1 MNIPKLKKIKTKKNY
16 HGIPL
21 EDDYS
26 WVDQPNI
33 LEVLKDPKKL
43 DPEVK
48 DYIESNNK
56 FTENYFKDVKNLQ
69 KDLFNEIKGKIK
81 LDDTGLKYK
90 DKRYFYWSKTEAKGN
105 YGKRMRQLIDGSKP
119 EEIFFDGDV
128 EKKKSGSEYFGVGV
142 VSTSYC
148 DNFIAY
154 SLDLKGS
161 EYYTIYLRDLR
172 TGKNERDL
180 IENTSGS
187 ITWSLDSKSFFYS
200 KLDEYHRPRQIFK
213 HVIGTS
219 SDQDQLIFEEKD
231 ETFTCGIGI
240 TSDEKYF
247 IIGTSDHITTEEYFF
262 PTDAKE
268 IKPMLFQ
275 KRKKDVRYS
284 IDSWQGYFYVHT
296 NEEARDYKVL
306 RCKTDQI
313 NKLEVFIPSKKE
325 TVIGGLEFLDNYI
338 LRSEKSDAIPK
349 LYVRNIKT
357 NKEEEIKVSDEAIGV
372 PGVSLMQRDTNTT
385 MIRVGW
391 ESMATPGRVY
401 EYDIIS
407 KEKKLV
413 KETEIP
419 SGHDPNKYIVER
431 IKAESHDGQM
441 IPISLVRLKT
451 AKQDGSSK
459 ILLYAYGAY
468 KHSISPS
475 FSASRFCLVDR
486 GITFAIA
493 HVRGGGDLGDKH
505 HEKGKKKFKKNTFLD
520 YIACANHLI
529 EQRYT
534 HKGGICFYGGSAGGL
549 TGGAVANMKPD
560 LFFGMLLLVP
570 FVDTMTT
577 MLNEKLP
584 LTPGEWEMWG
594 NPIKSKEYFEYILS
608 YSPYN
613 NLDRKDY
620 PPMLIT
626 TSLFDN
632 RVLYSEPVKYI
643 AKLRDKKSDNN
654 IQLLKC
660 KMEAA
665 GHGGMSGRD
674 NAITELAEEYSFILK
689 SAKILNNNLK
699 K

>member
-1 MNIPKLKKIKTKKNY
+1 MNIPKLKKIKTTKNY

-21 EDDYS
+21 EDEYS

-33 LEVLKDPKKL
+33 LDVLKDPKKL
-43 DPEVK
+43 NAEVK
-48 DYIESNNK
+48 DYIQANNK
-56 FTENYFKDVKNLQ
+56 ITEDFFADVKGLQ
-69 KDLFNEIKGKIK
+69 KNLFNEIKGKIK

-90 DKRYFYWSKTEAKGN
+90 DKKYYYWSKTEAKGN

-119 EEIFFDGDV
+119 EEIFFDGDL
-128 EKKKSGSEYFGVGV
+128 EKKKSGSEYFGVGT

-172 TGKNERDL
+172 TGKNEKDV

-187 ITWSLDSKSFFYS
+187 VTWALDNKSFFYS
-200 KLDEYHRPRQIFK
+200 KLDQYHRPRQIFK
-213 HVIGTS
+213 HVLGTS
-219 SDQDQLIFEEKD
+219 TDQDQLIFEEKD

-268 IKPMLFQ
+268 IKPTLFQ
-275 KRKKDVRYS
+275 KRKNDVRYS
-284 IDSWQGYFYVHT
+284 IDSWQGFFYVHT

-306 RCKTDQI
+306 RCKNDQI
-313 NKLEVFIPSKKE
+313 NKLEVFLPPKEE
-325 TVIGGLEFLDNYI
+325 TVIGGLEFLDDYI
-338 LRSEKSDAIPK
+338 LRSEKSDAITK
-349 LYVRNIKT
+349 LYVRDIKT

-372 PGVSLMQRDTNTT
+372 PGISLMQRDTNTT

-401 EYDIIS
+401 EYDIVS

-413 KETEIP
+413 KEIEIP
-419 SGHDPNKYIVER
+419 SGHDANKYIVER

-451 AKQDGSSK
+451 AKQDGNSK

-475 FSASRFCLVDR
+475 FSASRFCLIDR

-534 HKGGICFYGGSAGGL
+534 YKGGICFYGGSAGGL
-549 TGGAVANMKPD
+549 TGGAVANMAPD

-613 NLDRKDY
+613 NLDKKDY

-689 SAKILNNNLK
+689 SANILK
-699 K
+699 

>member
-1 MNIPKLKKIKTKKNY
+1 MNIPKLKKIKTTKNY

-43 DPEVK
+43 NPEVK
-48 DYIESNNK
+48 NYIKLNNK
-56 FTENYFKDVKNLQ
+56 ITEDYFEDVKELQ
-69 KDLFNEIKGKIK
+69 KTLFNEIKGKIK

-90 DKRYFYWSKTEAKGN
+90 DKKYYYWSKTEAKGN
-105 YGKRMRQLIDGSKP
+105 YGKRMRQLIDGSRQ
-119 EEIFFDGDV
+119 EEVYFDGDL
-128 EKKKSGSEYFGVGV
+128 EKEKSGSEYFGVGT

-172 TGKNERDL
+172 TGKNEKDK

-187 ITWSLDSKSFFYS
+187 ITWALDNKSFFYS
-200 KLDEYHRPRQIFK
+200 KLDQYHRPRQIFR
-213 HVIGTS
+213 HVLGTS
-219 SDQDQLIFEEKD
+219 TDQDQLIFEEKD

-262 PTDAKE
+262 PTDARE
-268 IKPMLFQ
+268 INPTLFQ
-275 KRKKDVRYS
+275 KRKNDVRYS

-306 RCKTDQI
+306 RCKTNQI
-313 NKLEVFIPSKKE
+313 DKLEVFIPAKKE
-325 TVIGGLEFLDNYI
+325 TVIGGFEFLDDYI

-349 LYVRNIKT
+349 LFVRNIKT
-357 NKEEEIKVSDEAIGV
+357 NKEEEIKISDEPIGV
-372 PGVSLMQRDTNTT
+372 PGVSLMQRDTNTKK
-385 MIRVGW
+385 IRIGW

-401 EYDIIS
+401 EYDIVT

-419 SGHDPNKYIVER
+419 SGHDPKKYVVER
-431 IKAESHDGQM
+431 IKAKSHDGRM
-441 IPISLVRLKT
+441 IPISLVRLKDV
-451 AKQDGSSK
+451 KQDGKSK
-459 ILLYAYGAY
+459 VLLYAYGAY

-475 FSASRFCLVDR
+475 FSASRFCLIDR

-493 HVRGGGDLGDKH
+493 HVRGGGDVSDAWH
-505 HEKGKKKFKKNTFLD
+505 TEGKKKFKKNTFLD

-529 EQRYT
+529 DQRYT
-534 HKGGICFYGGSAGGL
+534 YKGGVCFYGGSAGGL
-549 TGGAVANMKPD
+549 TGGAVANLSPD
-560 LFFGMLLLVP
+560 LFFAMLLLVP

-613 NLDRKDY
+613 NLEKKDY
-620 PPMLIT
+620 PSMLIT

-643 AKLRDKKSDNN
+643 AKLRDLKTDNN
-654 IQLLKC
+654 NQLLKC

-689 SAKILNNNLK
+689 SAKILK
-699 K
+699 

>member
-1 MNIPKLKKIKTKKNY
+1 MSIPKLKKIKTTKNY

-43 DPEVK
+43 NTEVK
-48 DYIESNNK
+48 DYIEANNK
-56 FTENYFKDVKNLQ
+56 ITEDYFEDVKELQ
-69 KDLFNEIKGKIK
+69 KNLFNEIKGKIK

-90 DKRYFYWSKTEAKGN
+90 DKRFYYWAKTEAKGN

-119 EEIFFDGDV
+119 EEVFFDGDL
-128 EKKKSGSEYFGVGV
+128 EKKKSGSEYFGVGT

-172 TGKNERDL
+172 TGKNEKDI

-187 ITWSLDSKSFFYS
+187 VTWALDNKSFFYS
-200 KLDEYHRPRQIFK
+200 KLDQYHRPRQIFK
-213 HVIGTS
+213 HVLGTS
-219 SDQDQLIFEEKD
+219 IDQDQLIFEEKD
-231 ETFTCGIGI
+231 PTFTVGIGI

-268 IKPMLFQ
+268 IKLKLFQ
-275 KRKKDVRYS
+275 KRKNDVRYS

-306 RCKTDQI
+306 RCKTNQI
-313 NKLEVFIPSKKE
+313 EKLEVFIPAKKE
-325 TVIGGLEFLDNYI
+325 TIIGGFEFLDDYI

-349 LYVRNIKT
+349 LFVRNIKT
-357 NKEEEIKVSDEAIGV
+357 NKEEEIKISDEPIGV

-401 EYDIIS
+401 EYDIVT

-419 SGHDPNKYIVER
+419 TGHDPNKYVVER
-431 IKAESHDGQM
+431 IKAKSHDGRM
-441 IPISLVRLKT
+441 VPISLIRLKDS
-451 AKQDGSSK
+451 KQDGKSK
-459 ILLYAYGAY
+459 VLLYAYGAY

-475 FSASRFCLVDR
+475 FSASRFCLIDR

-493 HVRGGGDLGDKH
+493 HIRGGGDMGDIWH
-505 HEKGKKKFKKNTFLD
+505 TEGKKKLKKNTFFD

-549 TGGAVANMKPD
+549 TGSGVANIAPE
-560 LFFGMLLLVP
+560 LFFSMLLLVP
-570 FVDTMTT
+570 FVDVMTT

-594 NPIKSKEYFEYILS
+594 NPIESKEYFEYILS

-613 NLDRKDY
+613 NLEKKDY
-620 PPMLIT
+620 PPMLVT

-643 AKLRDKKSDNN
+643 AKLRDLKTDNN
-654 IQLLKC
+654 NQLLKC

-689 SAKILNNNLK
+689 SAKILK
-699 K
+699 

>member
-1 MNIPKLKKIKTKKNY
+1 MNIPKLRKNKTKKNY
-16 HGIPL
+16 HGITL

-43 DPEVK
+43 DAEVK
-48 DYIESNNK
+48 DYIEANNEI
-56 FTENYFKDVKNLQ
+56 TENYFKDVKDFQ
-69 KDLFNEIKGKIK
+69 KHLFNEIKGKIK

-90 DKRYFYWSKTEAKGN
+90 DKKYYYWTKTEAKGN

-119 EEIFFDGDV
+119 EEIFFDGDL
-128 EKKKSGSEYFGVGV
+128 EKKKSGSEYFGVGT

-172 TGKNERDL
+172 TGKNEKDI

-187 ITWSLDSKSFFYS
+187 VTWSLDNKSFFYS
-200 KLDEYHRPRQIFK
+200 KLDKYHRPRQIFK

-219 SDQDQLIFEEKD
+219 SNQDQLIFEEKD

-268 IKPMLFQ
+268 INLTLFQ
-275 KRKKDVRYS
+275 KRKNDVRYS
-284 IDSWQGYFYVHT
+284 IDSWQGFFYVHT

-306 RCKTDQI
+306 RCKNDQI
-313 NKLEVFIPSKKE
+313 NKLEVFLPPKEE
-325 TVIGGLEFLDNYI
+325 TVIGGLEFLDDYI
-338 LRSEKSDAIPK
+338 LRSEKSDAITK
-349 LYVRNIKT
+349 LYVRDIKT

-372 PGVSLMQRDTNTT
+372 PGISLMQRDTNTT

-401 EYDIIS
+401 EYDIVS
-407 KEKKLV
+407 KRKKLV
-413 KETEIP
+413 KEVEIP
-419 SGHDPNKYIVER
+419 SGHDASKYIVER

-451 AKQDGSSK
+451 AKQDGNSK

-475 FSASRFCLVDR
+475 FSASRFCLIDR

-534 HKGGICFYGGSAGGL
+534 YKGGICFYGGSAGGL
-549 TGGAVANMKPD
+549 TGGAVANMAPD

-608 YSPYN
+608 YAPYN
-613 NLDRKDY
+613 NLDKKDY

-689 SAKILNNNLK
+689 SANILK
-699 K
+699 

>member
-1 MNIPKLKKIKTKKNY
+1 MNIPKLRKNKTKKNY
-16 HGIPL
+16 HGITL

-43 DPEVK
+43 DTEVK
-48 DYIESNNK
+48 DYIEANNEI
-56 FTENYFKDVKNLQ
+56 TENYFKDVKDFQ
-69 KDLFNEIKGKIK
+69 KYLFNEIKGKIK

-90 DKRYFYWSKTEAKGN
+90 DKKYYYWTKTETKGN

-119 EEIFFDGDV
+119 EEIFFDGDL
-128 EKKKSGSEYFGVGV
+128 EKKKSGSEYFGVGT

-172 TGKNERDL
+172 TGKNEKDI
-180 IENTSGS
+180 IENTSGNV
-187 ITWSLDSKSFFYS
+187 TWSLDNKSFFYS
-200 KLDEYHRPRQIFK
+200 KLDKYHRPRQIFK

-219 SDQDQLIFEEKD
+219 SNQDQLIFEEKD

-268 IKPMLFQ
+268 INLTLFQ
-275 KRKKDVRYS
+275 KRKNDIRYS
-284 IDSWQGYFYVHT
+284 IDSWQGFFYVHT

-306 RCKTDQI
+306 RCKNDQI
-313 NKLEVFIPSKKE
+313 NELEVFLPPKEE
-325 TVIGGLEFLDNYI
+325 TVIGGLEFLDDYI
-338 LRSEKSDAIPK
+338 LRSEKSDAITK
-349 LYVRNIKT
+349 LYVRDIKT

-372 PGVSLMQRDTNTT
+372 PGISLMQRDTNTT

-401 EYDIIS
+401 EYDILS
-407 KEKKLV
+407 KKKKLV
-413 KETEIP
+413 KEIEIP
-419 SGHDPNKYIVER
+419 SGHDANKYIVER

-451 AKQDGSSK
+451 AKQDGNSK

-475 FSASRFCLVDR
+475 FSASRFCLIDR

-534 HKGGICFYGGSAGGL
+534 YKGGICFYGGSAGGL
-549 TGGAVANMKPD
+549 TGGAVANMAPD

-613 NLDRKDY
+613 NLDKKDY

-689 SAKILNNNLK
+689 SANILK
-699 K
+699 

>member
-1 MNIPKLKKIKTKKNY
+1 MNIPKLRKNKTKKNY
-16 HGIPL
+16 HGITL

-43 DPEVK
+43 DAEVK
-48 DYIESNNK
+48 DYIEANNEI
-56 FTENYFKDVKNLQ
+56 TENYFKDVKDFQ
-69 KDLFNEIKGKIK
+69 KHLFNEIKGKIK

-90 DKRYFYWSKTEAKGN
+90 DKKYYYWTKTEAKGN

-119 EEIFFDGDV
+119 EEIFFDGDL
-128 EKKKSGSEYFGVGV
+128 EKKKSGSEYFGVGT

-172 TGKNERDL
+172 TGKNEKDI

-187 ITWSLDSKSFFYS
+187 VTWSLDNKSFFYS
-200 KLDEYHRPRQIFK
+200 KLDKYHRPRQIFK

-219 SDQDQLIFEEKD
+219 SNQDQLIFEEKD

-268 IKPMLFQ
+268 INLTLFR
-275 KRKKDVRYS
+275 KRKNDVRYS
-284 IDSWQGYFYVHT
+284 IDSWQGFFYVHT

-306 RCKTDQI
+306 RCKNDQI
-313 NKLEVFIPSKKE
+313 NKLEVFLPPKEE
-325 TVIGGLEFLDNYI
+325 TVIGGLEFLDDYI
-338 LRSEKSDAIPK
+338 LRSEKSDAVTK
-349 LYVRNIKT
+349 LYVRDIKT

-372 PGVSLMQRDTNTT
+372 PGISLMQRDTNTT

-401 EYDIIS
+401 EYDIVS

-413 KETEIP
+413 KEIEIP
-419 SGHDPNKYIVER
+419 SGHDANKYIVER

-451 AKQDGSSK
+451 AKQDGNSK

-475 FSASRFCLVDR
+475 FSASRFCLIDR

-549 TGGAVANMKPD
+549 TGGAVVNMAPD

-608 YSPYN
+608 YAPYN
-613 NLDRKDY
+613 NIDKKDY

-689 SAKILNNNLK
+689 SANILK
-699 K
+699 